1 MGHLVQV
8 VRMFTG
14 KLVILNRRRR
24 LNEEKDAFLLG
35 MQGVVSLLAIL
46 SADN

>member
-24 LNEEKDAFLLG
+24 LNEEKDAFLLR